1 MTQWNQEIIPM
12 NWAAAFFAATIWILA
27 ASLWQIYR
35 PMSPEFGHRQVGL
48 RLVQDIAPALLIGL
62 LMARVID
69 V

>member
-1 MTQWNQEIIPM
+1 M

-27 ASLWQIYR
+27 ASLWQMYR
-35 PMSPEFGHRQVGL
+35 PMAAESSHRQVGL
-48 RLVQDIAPALLIGL
+48 RLVQDIAPALLLGL